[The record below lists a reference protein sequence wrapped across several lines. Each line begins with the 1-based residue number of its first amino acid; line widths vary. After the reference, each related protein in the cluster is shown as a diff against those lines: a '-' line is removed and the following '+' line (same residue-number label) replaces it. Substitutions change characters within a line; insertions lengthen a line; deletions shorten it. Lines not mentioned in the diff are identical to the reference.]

1 MQKPKPIP
9 LSRHLL
15 LVSGL
20 FIILTQL
27 AACSTYDAVR
37 VVTSPNPGR
46 VLEQTAK
53 NRVQSYKH
61 NPLVLAKDVR
71 RLINTLK
78 AKADREWGKKN
89 RQLPSSHRFVKY
101 SQNYKSRAI
110 IDFDS
115 GNIRI
120 ETVAKKRPLQS
131 LHNAIVTTLL
141 TPDDPRSVD
150 LYTDHLVELKGQPY
164 LAGFVKN
171 KRGAYITDP
180 NRAARYA
187 DYLLKHHLKQKT
199 INAGTKKRLVRSVN
213 FKMVSNHA
221 NIRARRYTKLV
232 NRFAQRN
239 QLNRSLVYAIIKTE
253 SNFNPYATS
262 AAPAYGL
269 MQLVPTSGGRDAFRF
284 VKGEDRI
291 PSRQY
296 LFDAHNNIELG
307 TGYLNIINTR
317 YLKNIHNPLSREYC
331 VIAAYNTGS
340 GNVLRAFHKNRDR
353 AIHIINRMPPAQVY
367 QHLRKKLKYHE
378 ARRYLLKVTEA
389 QRQFI
394 ALTP

>member
-1 MQKPKPIP
+1 MKKTQHTAI
-9 LSRHLL
+9 SRYFLL
-15 LVSGL
+15 LIGL
-20 FIILTQL
+20 LVVLPQL
-27 AACSTYDAVR
+27 ISCSTYDTVR
-37 VVTSPNPGR
+37 VITSRDPGKA
-46 VLEQTAK
+46 LEQTAK
-53 NRVQSYKH
+53 NRVHSYKH
-61 NPLVLAKDVR
+61 NPFVLAKDVR

-78 AKADREWGKKN
+78 GNVDREWGKKN

-101 SQNYKSRAI
+101 TQNYKSRAI
-110 IDFDS
+110 IGFDS

-120 ETVAKKRPLQS
+120 ETVADKRPFIS

-150 LYTDHLVELKGQPY
+150 LYTDHVVELKGKPY

-171 KRGAYITDP
+171 EHGTYI
-180 NRAARYA
+180 NNVSRASRYA
-187 DYLLKHHLKQKT
+187 DYLLKHKLKQKK
-199 INAGTKKRLVRSVN
+199 IKAGKKTRSVRSVN

-221 NIRARRYTKLV
+221 NIRARRYAGLV
-232 NRFAQRN
+232 NQFARRY
-239 QLNRSLVYAIIKTE
+239 QLNKSLVYAIIKTE

-269 MQLVPTSGGRDAFRF
+269 MQLVPTSGGRDAFKF
-284 VKGEDRI
+284 VKGKDHI

-296 LFDAHNNIELG
+296 LFNAKNNIELG

-353 AIHIINRMPPAQVY
+353 AIRIINRMPPAQVY

-378 ARRYLLKVTEA
+378 ARRYLWKVTHA
-389 QRQFI
+389 QRQFVR
-394 ALTP
+394 L

>member
-1 MQKPKPIP
+1 MQQSRFAAVP
-9 LSRHLL
+9 RHLL
-15 LVSGL
+15 TFSGL
-20 FIILTQL
+20 LVILSQL

-37 VVTSPNPGR
+37 VVTSRDPGKA
-46 VLEQTAK
+46 LELTAK
-53 NRVQSYKH
+53 NRVHAYKH
-61 NPLVLAKDVR
+61 NPFVLANDVR
-71 RLINTLK
+71 RLVSILTGK
-78 AKADREWGKKN
+78 VDREWGRNN

-120 ETVAKKRPLQS
+120 ETVAEKRPLHS

-141 TPDDPRSVD
+141 TPDDPRAVD
-150 LYTDHLVELKGQPY
+150 LYSDRIVALKGRPY

-171 KRGAYITDP
+171 ERGTYITDP
-180 NRAARYA
+180 DRADRYA
-187 DYLLKHHLKQKT
+187 GYLLTHHLKQKT
-199 INAGTKKRLVRSVN
+199 IKTAKKKRLVHSVS

-221 NIRARRYTKLV
+221 NIRARRYAGLV
-232 NRFAQRN
+232 HRFAQRN
-239 QLNRSLVYAIIKTE
+239 QLNKSLVYAIIKTE
-253 SNFNPYATS
+253 SNFNPFATS

-296 LFDAHNNIELG
+296 LFNAHNNIELG

-331 VIAAYNTGS
+331 TIAAYNTGS
-340 GNVLRAFHKNRDR
+340 GNVLRAFHKNRER
-353 AIHIINRMPPAQVY
+353 AIRIINRMPPAEVY
-367 QHLRKKLKYHE
+367 KHLRKKLKYHE
-378 ARRYLLKVTEA
+378 ARRYLLKVTQA
-389 QRQFI
+389 QRQFVR
-394 ALTP
+394 L